1 VILDA
6 SVVVKWFV
14 LEDQH
19 DEARALLLVDEP
31 LLAPDLLA
39 MEVANVLWVKVR
51 RGELDAAQATR
62 AIAAVSG
69 RGEPQLQG
77 SIPLLRAA
85 VDLAVRLEQPV
96 YDCLYVALAQERD
109 DVLCTAD
116 RGLARIVRQHGV
128 ARVLL
133 LGEAARLS

>member
-1 VILDA
+1 MIVDA

-19 DEARALLLVDEP
+19 DEARALLLADEP

-39 MEVANVLWVKVR
+39 VEVANVLWVKVR
-51 RGELDAAQATR
+51 RGELQPAQAGR
-62 AIAAVSG
+62 AIAAVCG
-69 RGEPQLQG
+69 RGEPQLRA
-77 SIPLLRAA
+77 STPLLSAA
-85 VDLAVRLEQPV
+85 FELAVTLEHPV
-96 YDCLYVALAQERD
+96 YDCVYLALARAAD

-116 RGLARIVRQHGV
+116 GALARAVRRHDA

-133 LGEAARLS
+133 LGEQPRSA